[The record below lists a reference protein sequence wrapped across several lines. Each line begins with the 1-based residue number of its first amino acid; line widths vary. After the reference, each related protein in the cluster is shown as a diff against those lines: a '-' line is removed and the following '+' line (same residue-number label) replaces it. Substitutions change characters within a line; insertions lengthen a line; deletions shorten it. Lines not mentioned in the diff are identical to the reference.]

1 MTTSSLITCIA
12 LAAFIIA
19 GSLAYYWYIVAE
31 SLRDDIRDLEN
42 TRRHLE
48 KINNTPGEFFYAKQY
63 YSTHDTKKETAWAV
77 YKYVFDS
84 HALLRVFNTDD
95 KEFNQLLAVELVEK
109 LNEKYEYDRDKR
121 L

>member
-42 TRRHLE
+42 ARRRLE
-48 KINNTPGEFFYAKQY
+48 ESDNTPGAFFYTKQY
-63 YSTHDTKKETAWAV
+63 YGTHDTEKEKAWAV
-77 YKYVFDS
+77 YKHTYGCNT
-84 HALLRVFNTDD
+84 LLRVYNTDD

-109 LNEKYEYDRDKR
+109 LNEKYE
-121 L
+121 

>member
-42 TRRHLE
+42 ARRRLE

-63 YSTHDTKKETAWAV
+63 YSTHDTEKGTAWAV

-84 HALLRVFNTDD
+84 HSLLYVYNTDD
-95 KEFNQLLAVELVEK
+95 AVFNHRLAVELVEK
-109 LNEKYEYDRDKR
+109 LNENYK
-121 L
+121 

>member
-42 TRRHLE
+42 ARRRLE
-48 KINNTPGEFFYAKQY
+48 ESDNTPGAFFYAKQY
-63 YSTHDTKKETAWAV
+63 YGTHDTEKGTAWAV
-77 YKYVFDS
+77 YKHCQYS

-109 LNEKYEYDRDKR
+109 LNENYK
-121 L
+121 

>member
-63 YSTHDTKKETAWAV
+63 YSTHGTKKGTAWAV

-84 HALLRVFNTDD
+84 HELLRVFNTDD
-95 KEFNQLLAVELVEK
+95 KEFNQLLAFELVEK
-109 LNEKYEYDRDKR
+109 LNEKYE
-121 L
+121 

>member
-42 TRRHLE
+42 ARRRLE
-48 KINNTPGEFFYAKQY
+48 ESNDTPGTFFYAKQY
-63 YSTHDTKKETAWAV
+63 YGAHGTEKGAAWAV

-84 HALLRVFNTDD
+84 HALLYVYNTDD
-95 KEFNQLLAVELVEK
+95 AVFNHHLAVELVEK
-109 LNEKYEYDRDKR
+109 LNEKYE
-121 L
+121 